1 MASVQEALRVAIDHH
16 GAGRLREA
24 EILYGRILDA
34 APATHAASHLLG
46 MLLAQTGRLQDAA
59 PRIAAAVRAQPDIAD
74 YHRDLGKVHLAL
86 GLSAEAMVG
95 QRRAAALRPDDAAAL
110 ALLGVAA
117 QMTGD
122 TGAAIDALGRALTL
136 DPQDGETRQRL
147 ALHLEL
153 RGIHQ
158 MERGRAEAAVADLSR
173 LIDVEPPTAERLF
186 QLGNAFSRAGR
197 AEDALARYRQSL
209 ALQPDHVGALFN
221 LGVLTRR
228 AAGLDLSALE
238 RAAAIMGWAVALAP
252 DFLDARENLA
262 ILLFQSYREAEALAQ
277 GDRLLAMKKG
287 IAAQEGAALALQPLR
302 DRPAAP
308 EGRIYPAAPEGRIHP
323 AAPEG
328 RIRPI
333 APEGRIRDVVAFS
346 LWGTADIYRRGAVEN
361 ARLLRSVYPGWTCRI
376 YHDDSV
382 PLEILA
388 ELDALGA
395 ERVVMPPGS
404 GPVSGLYWRFLAS
417 DDPTVRRFVC
427 RDCDSRV
434 GPRERAAVEAWIASG
449 KPFHV
454 MRDHPLHSELM
465 LAGMWGGTAGLLPP
479 LEPLTASFAAAEA
492 DRWQDQRFLRSHL
505 WPLIADACLVHDSHQ
520 PGHGVPFP
528 DHPGDPA
535 EHAVGRRV
543 G

>member
-24 EILYGRILDA
+24 EILYGRILAA

-74 YHRDLGKVHLAL
+74 YHRDLGKIHLAL
-86 GLSAEAMVG
+86 GLPAKAMVG

-122 TGAAIDALGRALTL
+122 TGAAIDALGRALLL

-147 ALHLEL
+147 ALLLEL

-158 MERGRAEAAVADLSR
+158 VERGQAEAAVADLSR

-197 AEDALARYRQSL
+197 AEDALARYRHAL

-228 AAGLDLSALE
+228 AAGLDLAALE
-238 RAAAIMGWAVALAP
+238 RAATVMGWAVALAP

-277 GDRLLAMKKG
+277 GDRLLTMKKR
-287 IAAQEGAALALQPLR
+287 IAAQEGAALALPPLR
-302 DRPAAP
+302 
-308 EGRIYPAAPEGRIHP
+308 GHPAAPEGRIH
-323 AAPEG
+323 
-328 RIRPI
+328 
-333 APEGRIRDVVAFS
+333 DVVAFS

-361 ARLLRSVYPGWTCRI
+361 ARLVRSVYPGWTCRI

-382 PLEILA
+382 PPEILA
-388 ELDALGA
+388 QLDALGA

-465 LAGMWGGTAGLLPP
+465 LAGMWGGVAGLLPP

>member
-1 MASVQEALRVAIDHH
+1 MASIQEALRVAVDHH

-34 APATHAASHLLG
+34 APETHAASHLLG
-46 MLLAQTGRLQDAA
+46 MLLAQTGRLEQAA
-59 PRIAAAVRAQPDIAD
+59 PHIADAVRGRPEVAD
-74 YHRDLGKVHLAL
+74 YHRDLGKVHQAL
-86 GLSAEAMVG
+86 GQPAEAMVSH
-95 QRRAAALRPDDAAAL
+95 RRAAVLQPDDAAVL
-110 ALLGVAA
+110 ALLGVTA
-117 QMTGD
+117 QMTGA

-147 ALHLEL
+147 SLLLEL
-153 RGIHQ
+153 RGLDHL
-158 MERGRAEAAVADLSR
+158 EGRRAELAVADLSR
-173 LIDVEPPTAERLF
+173 LIDVEPPTAERMF
-186 QLGNAFSRAGR
+186 QLGNALSRAGR
-197 AEDALARYRQSL
+197 ADDAQSRYRQAL
-209 ALQPDHVGALFN
+209 VLQPDHVGAVFN
-221 LGVLTRR
+221 LGVLTRQ
-228 AAGLDLSALE
+228 AGGLDLAALE
-238 RAAAIMGWAVALAP
+238 QAAPILGRAVALAP

-262 ILLFQSYREAEALAQ
+262 ILLFQSYREAEALAE
-277 GDRLLAMKKG
+277 GDRLLTMKKR
-287 IAAQEGAALALQPLR
+287 IAVQEGAALALPPLR

-308 EGRIYPAAPEGRIHP
+308 ER
-323 AAPEG
+323 
-328 RIRPI
+328 
-333 APEGRIRDVVAFS
+333 RIRDVVAFS

-361 ARLLRSVYPGWTCRI
+361 ARLVRSVYPGWTCRI

-382 PLEILA
+382 PPEILA
-388 ELDALGA
+388 ELDELGA

-404 GPVSGLYWRFLAS
+404 GPVIGLYWRFLAS
-417 DDPTVRRFVC
+417 DDPNVRRFVC

-479 LEPLTASFAAAEA
+479 LEPLIERFAAAEA

-520 PGHGVPFP
+520 PSHGVSFP
-528 DHPGDPA
+528 EHPGDPA

-543 G
+543 MG

>member
-1 MASVQEALRVAIDHH
+1 MASIQEAFRVAVDHH

-34 APATHAASHLLG
+34 APGMHAASHLLG
-46 MLLAQTGRLQDAA
+46 MLLAQAGRLEDAA
-59 PRIAAAVRAQPDIAD
+59 PRIAAAVRARPDIVD
-74 YHRDLGKVHLAL
+74 YHRDLGKVHQAL
-86 GLSAEAMVG
+86 GRPAEAMAG
-95 QRRAAALRPDDAAAL
+95 QRRAVVLQPDNGAAL

-122 TGAAIDALGRALTL
+122 TDVAIDALGRALTL
-136 DPQDGETRQRL
+136 DPRDGETRQRL
-147 ALHLEL
+147 SLLLEL
-153 RGIHQ
+153 RGIHRLEQ
-158 MERGRAEAAVADLSR
+158 GRAEAAVADLSR
-173 LIDVEPPTAERLF
+173 LIAVEPPTAERLF
-186 QLGNAFSRAGR
+186 QLGNAFSRSGR
-197 AEDALARYRQSL
+197 ADDALARYRQAL
-209 ALQPDHVGALFN
+209 ALRPDHVGAVFN
-221 LGVLTRR
+221 LGILTRQ
-228 AAGLDLSALE
+228 AAGLDLAALE
-238 RAAAIMGWAVALAP
+238 QAATGLGRAVALAP

-262 ILLFQSYREAEALAQ
+262 ILLFQTYREAESLAEI
-277 GDRLLAMKKG
+277 DRLLTQKTQL
-287 IAAQEGAALALQPLR
+287 AAQEGAALALPPLR
-302 DRPAAP
+302 DRPT
-308 EGRIYPAAPEGRIHP
+308 
-323 AAPEG
+323 
-328 RIRPI
+328 

-346 LWGTADIYRRGAVEN
+346 LWGAAEIYHRGALEN
-361 ARLLRSVYPGWTCRI
+361 ARLMRSVYPGWTCRI

-395 ERVVMPPGS
+395 ERVAMPPGS
-404 GPVSGLYWRFLAS
+404 GPLSGLYWRFLAS

-465 LAGMWGGTAGLLPP
+465 LAGMWGGVAGLLPP
-479 LEPLTASFAAAEA
+479 LKPLIDRFAAAET

-520 PGHGVPFP
+520 PGHGAPFP

-535 EHAVGRRV
+535 EHAVGRRIV
-543 G
+543 

>member
-34 APATHAASHLLG
+34 APGTHAASHLLG
-46 MLLAQTGRLQDAA
+46 MLLAQTGRLRDAA

-74 YHRDLGKVHLAL
+74 YHRDLGKIHQAL
-86 GLSAEAMVG
+86 GHPADAIVG

-117 QMTGD
+117 QTTGD
-122 TGAAIDALGRALTL
+122 TGGAIDALGRALTL

-147 ALHLEL
+147 ALLLEL

-158 MERGRAEAAVADLSR
+158 LEQGRAEAAVADLSR
-173 LIDVEPPTAERLF
+173 LIDVELPTAERLF
-186 QLGNAFSRAGR
+186 QLGNALSRAGR
-197 AEDALARYRQSL
+197 ADEALARYRQSL
-209 ALQPDHVGALFN
+209 ALQPDHVGAAFN
-221 LGVLTRR
+221 LGILTRQ
-228 AAGLDLSALE
+228 AAGLDLAALE
-238 RAAAIMGWAVALAP
+238 RAAAMMGWAVALAP

-277 GDRLLAMKKG
+277 GDRLLTMKTR
-287 IAAQEGAALALQPLR
+287 IAAQEGAALTLPPLR
-302 DRPAAP
+302 DRPA
-308 EGRIYPAAPEGRIHP
+308 
-323 AAPEG
+323 
-328 RIRPI
+328 

-346 LWGTADIYRRGAVEN
+346 LWGTVDIYRRGAVEN
-361 ARLLRSVYPGWTCRI
+361 ARLVRSVYPGWTCRI
-376 YHDDSV
+376 YHDDGV
-382 PLEILA
+382 PPETLA

-465 LAGMWGGTAGLLPP
+465 LAGMWGGIAGLLPP
-479 LEPLTASFAAAEA
+479 LEPLTERFAAAEA

>member
-34 APATHAASHLLG
+34 APGTHAASHLLG
-46 MLLAQTGRLQDAA
+46 MLLAQSGRLQDAA

-86 GLSAEAMVG
+86 GLSADAMAG
-95 QRRAAALRPDDAAAL
+95 QRRAAVLRPDDAAVL

-117 QMTGD
+117 QVAGD
-122 TGAAIDALGRALTL
+122 TGGAIDALGRALRL

-147 ALHLEL
+147 ALLLEL
-153 RGIHQ
+153 RGIHSLEQ
-158 MERGRAEAAVADLSR
+158 GRAEEAVADLSR
-173 LIDVEPPTAERLF
+173 LIDVDLPTAERLF
-186 QLGNAFSRAGR
+186 QLGNALSRAGR
-197 AEDALARYRQSL
+197 ADDALARFRQAL

-221 LGVLTRR
+221 LGVLTRQ
-228 AAGLDLSALE
+228 AAGLDLAALE
-238 RAAAIMGWAVALAP
+238 RAAAILGRTVALAP

-262 ILLFQSYREAEALAQ
+262 ILLFQSYREAEALAE
-277 GDRLLAMKKG
+277 GDRLLAMKKR
-287 IAAQEGAALALQPLR
+287 IAAQEGAALALPRLR

-308 EGRIYPAAPEGRIHP
+308 EGRV
-323 AAPEG
+323 
-328 RIRPI
+328 
-333 APEGRIRDVVAFS
+333 RDVVAFS
-346 LWGTADIYRRGAVEN
+346 LWGAADIYRRGAVEN
-361 ARLLRSVYPGWTCRI
+361 ARLVRSVYPGWTCRI
-376 YHDDSV
+376 YHDDSL
-382 PLEILA
+382 PPELLA
-388 ELDALGA
+388 ELDALGV

-404 GPVSGLYWRFLAS
+404 GPVGGLYWRFLAS

-479 LEPLTASFAAAEA
+479 LEPLTGRFAAAEA

-528 DHPGDPA
+528 NHPGDPA

>member
-1 MASVQEALRVAIDHH
+1 MASIQEALRVAVDHH

-34 APATHAASHLLG
+34 APETAAASHLLG
-46 MLLAQTGRLQDAA
+46 MLLAQTGRLEDAA
-59 PRIAAAVRAQPDIAD
+59 TRIADAVRGQPDIAD
-74 YHRDLGKVHLAL
+74 YHRDLGKVHQAL
-86 GLSAEAMVG
+86 GLPAQAMAA
-95 QRRAAALRPDDAAAL
+95 QRRAVALRPGDAAAL

-122 TGAAIDALGRALTL
+122 TGAAIDALDRALTL
-136 DPQDGETRQRL
+136 DPQDGETRRRL
-147 ALHLEL
+147 GLLLEL
-153 RGIHQ
+153 RGLDHL
-158 MERGRAEAAVADLSR
+158 ERRRAEPAVADLSR
-173 LIDVEPPTAERLF
+173 LNALEPPTAERLF
-186 QLGNAFSRAGR
+186 QLGNALSRAGR
-197 AEDALARYRQSL
+197 SGDALARYRRSL
-209 ALQPDHVGALFN
+209 ALQPDHVGAVFN
-221 LGVLTRR
+221 LGVVTRQV
-228 AAGLDLSALE
+228 AGLDLAALE
-238 RAAAIMGWAVALAP
+238 QAAAILGRAAALAP

-262 ILLFQSYREAEALAQ
+262 ITLFQSYREEEALAE
-277 GDRLLAMKKG
+277 GDRLLTMKKR
-287 IAAQEGAALALQPLR
+287 IAAQEGAALALPPLR
-302 DRPAAP
+302 ERPA
-308 EGRIYPAAPEGRIHP
+308 
-323 AAPEG
+323 
-328 RIRPI
+328 

-361 ARLLRSVYPGWTCRI
+361 ARLVRSVYPGWTCRI

-382 PLEILA
+382 PPEILA
-388 ELDALGA
+388 ELDELGA
-395 ERVVMPPGS
+395 ERVAMPPGS

-434 GPRERAAVEAWIASG
+434 GPREWAAVEAWIASG

-479 LEPLTASFAAAEA
+479 LAPLVERFAAVEA

-528 DHPGDPA
+528 DHPGNPA
-535 EHAVGRRV
+535 EHSVGRRIA
-543 G
+543 

>member
-1 MASVQEALRVAIDHH
+1 MASIQEALRVAVDHH

-34 APATHAASHLLG
+34 APETHAASHLLG
-46 MLLAQTGRLQDAA
+46 MLLAQTGRLADAA
-59 PRIAAAVRAQPDIAD
+59 PRIAAAVDARPDIAD
-74 YHRDLGKVHLAL
+74 YHRDHGKVHQAL
-86 GLSAEAMVG
+86 GHPAEAMAS
-95 QRRAAALRPDDAAAL
+95 QRRAAALQPDDAVAQ

-122 TGAAIDALGRALTL
+122 TDAAINALGRALAL
-136 DPQDGETRQRL
+136 DPQNGETRQRL
-147 ALHLEL
+147 SLLLEL
-153 RGIHQ
+153 RGIHHLEQ
-158 MERGRAEAAVADLSR
+158 GRAEAAVTDLSR
-173 LIDVEPPTAERLF
+173 LVAVEAPTAERLF

-197 AEDALARYRQSL
+197 AGDALACYRQAL

-221 LGVLTRR
+221 LGILTRQ
-228 AAGLDLSALE
+228 AADLDLEALE
-238 RAAAIMGWAVALAP
+238 QAATSLSRAVALVP
-252 DFLDARENLA
+252 DFLEARENLA
-262 ILLFQSYREAEALAQ
+262 ILLFQTYREAESLAEI
-277 GDRLLAMKKG
+277 DKLLTQKAQL
-287 IAAQEGAALALQPLR
+287 ATQEGTALALPPLR
-302 DRPAAP
+302 ERPTAL
-308 EGRIYPAAPEGRIHP
+308 EGRV
-323 AAPEG
+323 
-328 RIRPI
+328 
-333 APEGRIRDVVAFS
+333 RDVVAFS
-346 LWGTADIYRRGAVEN
+346 LWGTADIYHRGALEN
-361 ARLLRSVYPGWTCRI
+361 ARLVPSVYPGWTCRI

-382 PLEILA
+382 PPEILA

-465 LAGMWGGTAGLLPP
+465 LAGMWGGVAGLLPP
-479 LEPLTASFAAAEA
+479 LKPLIDRFAAAET

-520 PGHGVPFP
+520 PGHGIPFP
-528 DHPGDPA
+528 DHAGDPA
-535 EHAVGRRV
+535 EHAVGRRIV
-543 G
+543 

>member
-74 YHRDLGKVHLAL
+74 YHRDLGKIHLAL
-86 GLSAEAMVG
+86 GLPAEAMVG

-122 TGAAIDALGRALTL
+122 TGAAIDALGRALRL

-147 ALHLEL
+147 ALLLEL
-153 RGIHQ
+153 RGIHHLEQ
-158 MERGRAEAAVADLSR
+158 GRAEAAVADLSR

-186 QLGNAFSRAGR
+186 QLGNALSRAGR
-197 AEDALARYRQSL
+197 AEDAPARYRQSL

-228 AAGLDLSALE
+228 AAGLDLAALE

-277 GDRLLAMKKG
+277 GDRLLAMKAR
-287 IAAQEGAALALQPLR
+287 IAAQEGAALALPPLR
-302 DRPAAP
+302 ERPA
-308 EGRIYPAAPEGRIHP
+308 
-323 AAPEG
+323 
-328 RIRPI
+328 

-361 ARLLRSVYPGWTCRI
+361 ARLVRSVYPGWTCRI

-382 PLEILA
+382 PPEILA
-388 ELDALGA
+388 ELDELGA
-395 ERVVMPPGS
+395 ERVAMPPGS

-479 LEPLTASFAAAEA
+479 LAPLVERFAAVEA

-505 WPLIADACLVHDSHQ
+505 WPLVADACLVHDSHQ

-528 DHPGDPA
+528 DHPGNPA
-535 EHAVGRRV
+535 EHAVGRRIA
-543 G
+543 

>member
-1 MASVQEALRVAIDHH
+1 MASVQEALRVALDHH

-34 APATHAASHLLG
+34 APGTHAASHLLG
-46 MLLAQTGRLQDAA
+46 MLLAQTGRLEDAA
-59 PRIAAAVRAQPDIAD
+59 QRIAAAVRAQPGIAD
-74 YHRDLGKVHLAL
+74 YHRDLAKVHQVL
-86 GLSAEAMVG
+86 GLPAQAMAG
-95 QRRAAALRPDDAAAL
+95 QRRAAALRPDDAAAM

-117 QMTGD
+117 QMTGGTD
-122 TGAAIDALGRALTL
+122 AAIDTLGRALTL
-136 DPQDGETRQRL
+136 DPQDGETRHRL
-147 ALHLEL
+147 ALLLEL
-153 RGIHQ
+153 RGIHHLEQ
-158 MERGRAEAAVADLSR
+158 GRAEAAAADLSR

-186 QLGNAFSRAGR
+186 QLGNALSRAGR
-197 AEDALARYRQSL
+197 ADDAPARYRRSL
-209 ALQPDHVGALFN
+209 ALQPDHVGAVFN
-221 LGVLTRR
+221 LGILMRQ
-228 AAGLDLSALE
+228 AAGLELAALE
-238 RAAAIMGWAVALAP
+238 RAAAILGRAVALAP
-252 DFLDARENLA
+252 DFLEAHENFA

-277 GDRLLAMKKG
+277 VDRLLTMKRR
-287 IAAQEGAALALQPLR
+287 IAVREGAALALPPLR
-302 DRPAAP
+302 DRPA
-308 EGRIYPAAPEGRIHP
+308 
-323 AAPEG
+323 
-328 RIRPI
+328 

-346 LWGTADIYRRGAVEN
+346 LWGTADLYRRGAVEN
-361 ARLLRSVYPGWTCRI
+361 ARLVRSVYPGWTCRI

-382 PLEILA
+382 PPEILA
-388 ELDALGA
+388 ELDGLGA
-395 ERVVMPPGS
+395 ERVAMPPGS
-404 GPVSGLYWRFLAS
+404 GPVNGLYWRFLPS

-465 LAGMWGGTAGLLPP
+465 LAGMWGGIAGLLPP
-479 LEPLTASFAAAEA
+479 LEPLIERFASVEA

-528 DHPGDPA
+528 GHSGDAA

-543 G
+543 R